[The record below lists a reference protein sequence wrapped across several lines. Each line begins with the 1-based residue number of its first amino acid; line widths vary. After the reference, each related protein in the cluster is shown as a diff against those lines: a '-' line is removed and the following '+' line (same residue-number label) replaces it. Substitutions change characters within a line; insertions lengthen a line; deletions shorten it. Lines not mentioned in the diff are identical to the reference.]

1 MEVLFAASYD
11 LSRRKDITIC
21 VCCVGLRVVG
31 FHCPVAAIRIT
42 FWNPMQRVDYEETTQ
57 GGWLT
62 VSGRDIFISS
72 H

>member
-1 MEVLFAASYD
+1 MEVLFAASQIYPD
-11 LSRRKDITIC
+11 AKIC
-21 VCCVGLRVVG
+21 VCCVGLFLVCIHLLAG
-31 FHCPVAAIRIT
+31 AIRIT

>member
-1 MEVLFAASYD
+1 MEVLFAAYQIYPD
-11 LSRRKDITIC
+11 AKIC
-21 VCCVGLRVVG
+21 VCCVGLVLG
-31 FHCPVAAIRIT
+31 FVFICKAWPIRIT

-57 GGWLT
+57 GGWLA

>member
-1 MEVLFAASYD
+1 MMDF
-11 LSRRKDITIC
+11 SRRRDTC
-21 VCCVGLRVVG
+21 VLCGVGVPFRFEVAGEVPIRV
-31 FHCPVAAIRIT
+31 T
-42 FWNPMQRVDYEETTQ
+42 FWNRMQRVDYEETTQ